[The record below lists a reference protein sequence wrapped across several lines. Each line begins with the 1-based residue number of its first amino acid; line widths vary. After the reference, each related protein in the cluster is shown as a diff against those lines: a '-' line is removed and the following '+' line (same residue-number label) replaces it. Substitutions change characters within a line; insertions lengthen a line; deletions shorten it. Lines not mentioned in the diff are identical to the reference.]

1 LEFLFA
7 TISLLTVTV
16 AASFIYYRRIKQAQG
31 EYEGAQD
38 LVKSITL
45 GFTKQLARFTKTI
58 DRMEEDTI
66 KAQHSAKEAFESSRE
81 ALVIAKEGLEKTRS
95 LAENLEETGKAMDSL
110 KTEIQRISTSRVAFT
125 PQKDVDAPIPLQQGA
140 ILEQLTP
147 TEIEVLS
154 IVEELGE
161 GSVPEI
167 RERINKTRE
176 HTARLLKKLY
186 ERGFVD
192 RNTSSMPYRYNI
204 RKEIKEL
211 IQQQKKRIKI
221 SV

>member
-1 LEFLFA
+1 MEFLFS

-16 AASFIYYRRIKQAQG
+16 AASIIYYRRIKQAQG

-38 LVKSITL
+38 LVRSITL
-45 GFTKQLARFTKTI
+45 GFTKHLSRFTKTV
-58 DRMEEDTI
+58 DRIEEDTI
-66 KAQHSAKEAFESSRE
+66 KAQQSAKAAFESSKE
-81 ALVIAKEGLEKTRS
+81 ALDVAKESLDKTRS
-95 LAENLEETGKAMDSL
+95 LAETLEYTGNAIDSL
-110 KTEIQRISTSRVAFT
+110 KTEIQRISKSRGTLT
-125 PQKDVDAPIPLQQGA
+125 PPKDVDAPIPLQQDA

-147 TEIEVLS
+147 TEFEVLS
-154 IVEELGE
+154 IVEELEE

-167 RERINKTRE
+167 RERIKKTRE